1 MKTSGK
7 HEVVFNGPF
16 YTRFMINSS
25 NLINQGYSIVQEKI
39 LTELKQKG
47 LRNWFIEGGKESD
60 LLWDTEY
67 TSVYGGTP
75 MVPSSF
81 IGKKI
86 PLDEK
91 IIEFEENNFW
101 IKKILFF
108 YHDYGVGVYR
118 ILVKVDL
125 KESLEIVEYRKLVER
140 FNPLLSDIINPYIEK
155 ETLILKRILEE
166 NNVEFDSYEMIS
178 KELQEKNSEFIPI
191 RSSLWYHRIFE
202 FKEESVNIPIS
213 EELLAEYKRLLYSSQ
228 LIGPQNCALDP
239 DTVVIPAFGYSLF
252 IYDKDNFPKD
262 IDLNRLVETAQYYYA
277 STSLLD
283 TIMFNKLAAY
293 SMKRT
298 LPPKIK
304 QLEVEIEDIKKLS
317 DELELYL
324 LILKDTVINL
334 NPSSILMWRNLE
346 KEWYYMPMLD
356 GLQQKNDLLNT
367 KYSELLDELSQKRSE
382 TLNRFVKI
390 FTVFAIL
397 GPLIEIYNF
406 AKDENLF
413 TLILENLG
421 IVLAITIPI
430 VGIIVAVAIYS
441 LNYFQD
447 IL

>member
-346 KEWYYMPMLD
+346 KEWYYMPML
-356 GLQQKNDLLNT
+356 
-367 KYSELLDELSQKRSE
+367 
-382 TLNRFVKI
+382 
-390 FTVFAIL
+390 
-397 GPLIEIYNF
+397 
-406 AKDENLF
+406 
-413 TLILENLG
+413 
-421 IVLAITIPI
+421 
-430 VGIIVAVAIYS
+430 
-441 LNYFQD
+441 
-447 IL
+447 